1 MRRIIFG
8 LLSSLL
14 AVACSSSKATE
25 LDQPVPYSLSTYSSL
40 LPKILFRNSPPDPY
54 IRMMCFPS
62 FEREWGV
69 AIETPQGERTTVEYV
84 IAERSIWQDAHP
96 QDIGTHRTTASI
108 TNATAQTLHE
118 AWTQVFQR
126 PERMKVR
133 NFTKDGVACRF
144 ESVTMEGNRVS
155 AETWTP
161 RSEYPTGVL
170 VELGEMVRELTQV
183 EASDQPSIELRIN
196 QKSKDVLAWSRKLDQ
211 PRDAVQLELQAFVS
225 DTVGFTLR
233 KSPVLYYY
241 ISKAT
246 LLPIHF
252 TLVDIRAVSPAA
264 EVPLRSP
271 TPAGVWAIRLQ
282 DYDIVLE
289 VGVQYRWY
297 VSVTRNPGTPTQNIV
312 AGGVIERV
320 DLDLVNYDGRTCD
333 RNGVRYLMGAGIWYD
348 AFACLNELT
357 EANSQDRSLRDLRDK
372 LLEGPKSFGYSMP
385 TEPRYREPSRKKISR

>member
-1 MRRIIFG
+1 M
-8 LLSSLL
+8 
-14 AVACSSSKATE
+14 
-25 LDQPVPYSLSTYSSL
+25 
-40 LPKILFRNSPPDPY
+40 
-54 IRMMCFPS
+54 
-62 FEREWGV
+62 
-69 AIETPQGERTTVEYV
+69 
-84 IAERSIWQDAHP
+84 
-96 QDIGTHRTTASI
+96 
-108 TNATAQTLHE
+108 
-118 AWTQVFQR
+118 
-126 PERMKVR
+126 
-133 NFTKDGVACRF
+133 
-144 ESVTMEGNRVS
+144 S
-155 AETWTP
+155 AEAWTP
-161 RSEYPTGVL
+161 RSEYPAGVL
-170 VELGEMVRELTQV
+170 VELGEMIRELTQI

-196 QKSKDVLAWSRKLDQ
+196 QKSKDLLAWSRKMDQ

-252 TLVDIRAVSPAA
+252 TLMDIRAVSPVA
-264 EVPLRSP
+264 EVLLKSP

-282 DYDIVLE
+282 DYDMVLE

-297 VSVTRNPGTPTQNIV
+297 VSVTRNPDTPSQNIV

-320 DLDLVNYDGRTCD
+320 DPYLVNDDGRTCD
-333 RNGVRYLMGAGIWYD
+333 RNAVRYLMEAGIWYD

-357 EANSQDRSLRDLRDK
+357 EANPQDRSLRNLRDK